1 MNSARHMH
9 AQRSAVLGSASHFA
23 AHAPLSV
30 NPEADREDILGWVLA
45 EVENLN
51 GFLGIIAC
59 SQSDCEMEPAEVARL
74 VFSRLEPVLNGLRC
88 AVEAGRDDHASP
100 ED

>member
-1 MNSARHMH
+1 MNAVRHIP
-9 AQRSAVLGSASHFA
+9 AQRSAVLGSAFHFA
-23 AHAPLSV
+23 ANAALNV
-30 NPEADREDILGWVLA
+30 NPEADREDVLGWVLA

-59 SQSDCEMEPAEVARL
+59 SQSDCEMEPAEIARL

-88 AVEAGRDDHASP
+88 AVEAGRDDHANL
-100 ED
+100 EE